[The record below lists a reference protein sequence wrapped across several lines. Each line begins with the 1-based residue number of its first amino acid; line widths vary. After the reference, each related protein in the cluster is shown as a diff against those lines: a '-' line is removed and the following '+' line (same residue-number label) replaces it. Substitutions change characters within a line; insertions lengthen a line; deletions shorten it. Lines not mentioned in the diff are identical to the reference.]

1 MRIAKE
7 ICLDRGGQ
15 KSKGFGSENEC
26 VRPSVRPS
34 EDNHS
39 RRLLGRSLMLTQQFK
54 K

>member
-15 KSKGFGSENEC
+15 KSKGFGSEK
-26 VRPSVRPS
+26 RVRPS

-39 RRLLGRSLMLTQQFK
+39 MRLLGRSLMLTQQFK